1 MFERFT
7 KPARLVVGEAVEVA
21 QTMGHKQ
28 FGSDHMLLALA
39 GQPGQAAGQALSDL
53 GVRDDDVR
61 EAVVARHGGE
71 GSGLDDEEALRTLG
85 IDLSAVRAKVE
96 ETFGEGALD
105 AHRRHRGRPRLSSE
119 GKKTLELALRE
130 AVRLKDHY
138 IGAEHLLLGILRA
151 EGPGHDVLRSLG
163 VDVAALRRRVETD
176 RAA

>member
-7 KPARLVVGEAVEVA
+7 RPARLVVGEAVEIA
-21 QTMGHKQ
+21 QAMGHQ
-28 FGSDHMLLALA
+28 RFGSDHMLLALA
-39 GQPGQAAGQALSDL
+39 GQPGQVTSQALAEA
-53 GVRDDDVR
+53 GVRADRVR
-61 EAVVARHGGE
+61 EAMLARHGTDGI
-71 GSGLDDEEALRTLG
+71 DDEEALRTLG

-105 AHRRHRGRPRLSSE
+105 GHRRGRRGSPRLTSE

-151 EGPGHDVLRSLG
+151 GGPGHDVLRTLG